1 MTAIAVKSKHQ
12 DKEAGNYNC
21 RMAEYSNAPVGKGKK
36 KRINK
41 SDIMLVQSEMEE
53 RDSASRMN
61 VVSSPSLITSPIC
74 FDYQSPLPLTL
85 PRSEVMYLKTTPNS
99 LTVPRAGC
107 HSSFAGLN
115 ADTPANRMSV
125 IQTENFSS
133 ESNYAGSRQTF
144 VQSSTFKDAERAS
157 LRDSGHGDSDQADSD
172 QDTNKGSHCD
182 TSAREALKMKATA
195 VNGQPFEQEQ
205 DKSVH
210 CTDECRAL
218 GHSDRCWMPKLRVGS
233 QADSGDNRTN
243 LFIPVGMDAMVETEI
258 YGAISCGSGSGG
270 RKTLSTFGKEQ
281 RDSTIQV
288 ANVKPYFKSQRTLS
302 PPLQE
307 SESASS
313 GSPTK
318 MDPLPLDEAK
328 QESKEEREG
337 GSDSS
342 AYGPPDGQCSPLH
355 TVVEEPSYVT
365 CDLRPKS
372 LSRNLIHSSV
382 ITQECGGPHCPLDP
396 RDSGN

>member
-1 MTAIAVKSKHQ
+1 
-12 DKEAGNYNC
+12 
-21 RMAEYSNAPVGKGKK
+21 
-36 KRINK
+36 
-41 SDIMLVQSEMEE
+41 
-53 RDSASRMN
+53 
-61 VVSSPSLITSPIC
+61 
-74 FDYQSPLPLTL
+74 
-85 PRSEVMYLKTTPNS
+85 
-99 LTVPRAGC
+99 
-107 HSSFAGLN
+107 
-115 ADTPANRMSV
+115 
-125 IQTENFSS
+125 
-133 ESNYAGSRQTF
+133 
-144 VQSSTFKDAERAS
+144 
-157 LRDSGHGDSDQADSD
+157 
-172 QDTNKGSHCD
+172 
-182 TSAREALKMKATA
+182 
-195 VNGQPFEQEQ
+195 
-205 DKSVH
+205 
-210 CTDECRAL
+210 
-218 GHSDRCWMPKLRVGS
+218 MPKLRVGS

-396 RDSGN
+396 RDSGNWPITWSSATCVMWWPQINDQEVFFFLSRHALYNQKPSALYVLSLLCDLLCLGELCVLDCCDDGGRWGRKSSASNWLQKCVFMVYCTCQFRCLYFAHLERRLCEAVEQIATVKLLSPVCFCTVKLFCLHLVFKVHLFNIMTNRNTYQWRYIQKWSVLWTV